1 LLVVNSG
8 CSVSFHDAANGVC
21 ARLSTKRSRNT
32 GASDLMIAPVPTATY
47 YCWRPQ
53 RLSRRVRRT
62 ETGSHL
68 RKTILC
74 RLSRS
79 ATGREDDASQRAA
92 PMSGISPK
100 GPVDVELCSH
110 LTVTLPDNA
119 GARREHHPSDHTC
132 IALIGALPTWPY
144 SSKWG
149 HYPLGGL
156 GLVLIIL
163 LILVLMGRV

>member
-8 CSVSFHDAANGVC
+8 CSVSFHHAANGVC
-21 ARLSTKRSRNT
+21 ARPSTKRSRNT
-32 GASDLMIAPVPTATY
+32 GASDLMLAPVPTATY
-47 YCWRPQ
+47 YSWRPQ
-53 RLSRRVRRT
+53 RLLRRVRRT

-92 PMSGISPK
+92 PVSGISPK

-110 LTVTLPDNA
+110 LTVTMPDT
-119 GARREHHPSDHTC
+119 REHVVN
-132 IALIGALPTWPY
+132 I
-144 SSKWG
+144 
-149 HYPLGGL
+149 
-156 GLVLIIL
+156 
-163 LILVLMGRV
+163 ILVLLCSEHFQRGPTALNGGTTPRADWGWY